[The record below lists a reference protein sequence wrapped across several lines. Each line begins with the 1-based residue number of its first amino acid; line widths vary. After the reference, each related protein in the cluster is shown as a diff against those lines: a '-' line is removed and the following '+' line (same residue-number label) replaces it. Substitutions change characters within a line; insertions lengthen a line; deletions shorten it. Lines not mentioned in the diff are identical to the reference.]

1 MTSASNLLTVFA
13 GLYSQADTPSF
24 VSRDISIGK
33 YPLGNATIVCMLVQ
47 CTVPAWTDSQ
57 SMHGMQTSFGMIAT
71 VPGQRS
77 ITCMRY
83 ILKIL
88 L

>member
-1 MTSASNLLTVFA
+1 MFA
-13 GLYSQADTPSF
+13 GLYLQEDTPSF
-24 VSRDISIGK
+24 VSRDILIGK
-33 YPLGNATIVCMLVQ
+33 YPLGNATIVCMFGQ
-47 CTVPAWTDSQ
+47 CTVLVWTDSQ

-71 VPGQRS
+71 VLGQRS